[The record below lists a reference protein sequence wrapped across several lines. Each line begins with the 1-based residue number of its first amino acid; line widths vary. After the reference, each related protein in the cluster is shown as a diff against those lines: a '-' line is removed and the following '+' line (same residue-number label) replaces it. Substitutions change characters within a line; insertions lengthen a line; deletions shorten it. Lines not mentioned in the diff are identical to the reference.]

1 MPHNLVY
8 GTNIKKSDL
17 HLQGKKKEDMFLST
31 TYTASHPKRPQSL
44 HFPRLLRKITYCP
57 HKACGVMFS
66 DKFQII
72 TFLQYAYLICTLMM
86 CIWDRQWAPY
96 KDAGWPT
103 SHDAQPPNIPDAFPC
118 TGGCSQQM
126 CPLKHPSQTQICGH
140 WVVVHG
146 ASSWLGLG
154 NAL

>member
-1 MPHNLVY
+1 
-8 GTNIKKSDL
+8 
-17 HLQGKKKEDMFLST
+17 MFLST
-31 TYTASHPKRPQSL
+31 TYTVPHPKRPQSL

-57 HKACGVMFS
+57 HKAYGMMFS
-66 DKFQII
+66 DTFQII

-86 CIWDRQWAPY
+86 CQMQWAPY

-103 SHDAQPPNIPDAFPC
+103 SHDTRPHNIPDAFPC

-140 WVVVHG
+140 
-146 ASSWLGLG
+146 
-154 NAL
+154 